1 MSNNDMKPVILKAG
15 LYNDFL
21 EKKDEFEDG
30 TLIFCTDVGKFFLK
44 MSTEDGNDLKE
55 LNEEELENYG
65 GRNNS
70 GN

>member
-1 MSNNDMKPVILKAG
+1 MSNNNKMKPIILKAG

-44 MSTEDGNDLKE
+44 MSTNDFKE
-55 LNEEELENYG
+55 VNEKEIELWKT
-65 GRNNS
+65 
-70 GN
+70 